1 MKTPMKMGQLTRS
14 LAPVALALLV
24 GGCAALEGTFQTS
37 SGSADG
43 DEAIEVAQAVYTG
56 GSYQEAA
63 RLFERAVQ
71 TQPNSAE
78 AYLGLGRAYMALDQT
93 SRAELAFTR
102 ARTLDKRNPE
112 VFIELG
118 HLEVQRLH
126 PARAITHYDKALALD
141 RRNLSALTGKG
152 VALDFLSRHDEA
164 NAVYRSAVELYPT
177 NFILLNNYALNLVLS
192 GQIGAGLT
200 IMQDLMRDPENDELV
215 RSNMALALV
224 LDSRMNDAR
233 AILEGSM
240 SAIDIDT
247 ALRKYTRIGEQFRAG
262 KPVGYMLFN

>member
-1 MKTPMKMGQLTRS
+1 MKVDSFMRP
-14 LAPVALALLV
+14 LAPVTLALLLS
-24 GGCAALEGTFQTS
+24 GCAALESTFQAS
-37 SGSADG
+37 SQGADG
-43 DEAIEVAQAVYTG
+43 NEAIEVAQAVYAG
-56 GSYQEAA
+56 GSYQESA
-63 RLFERAVQ
+63 RLYERAVQ

-102 ARTLDKRNPE
+102 AQTLDRRDPE
-112 VFIELG
+112 VLVELG

-126 PARAITHYDKALALD
+126 PAKAITHYDKALGLD

-164 NAVYRSAVELYPT
+164 NAVYRSAVEIYPT

-200 IMQDLMRDPENDELV
+200 IMQDLMRDPERDELV

-224 LDSRMNDAR
+224 LDSRVNDAR
-233 AILEGSM
+233 AILAGNM
-240 SAIDIDT
+240 SATEADA
-247 ALRKYTRIGEQFRAG
+247 ALNKYMRIREQFRAG

>member
-1 MKTPMKMGQLTRS
+1 MRIGYFTRF
-14 LAPVALALLV
+14 LAPVGLAVVLS
-24 GGCAALEGTFQTS
+24 GCAALEGTFQVS
-37 SGSADG
+37 SASSDG
-43 DEAIEVAQAVYTG
+43 DEAVEVAQAVYSG
-56 GSYQEAA
+56 GAYQEAA
-63 RLFERAVQ
+63 RLFERAAQ
-71 TQPNSAE
+71 TQPDSAE

-112 VFIELG
+112 VLIELG
-118 HLEVQRLH
+118 HLEVLRLH
-126 PARAITHYDKALALD
+126 PERAITHYDRALDID

-164 NAVYRSAVELYPT
+164 NAVYRSAVGLYPT

-233 AILEGSM
+233 ALLEGSM
-240 SAIDIDT
+240 STIEIDAT
-247 ALRKYTRIGEQFRAG
+247 VRKYMRIREQFLAG